1 MAELE
6 TIKVDMQLANVIVAS
21 FKATLKDQAAK
32 METVKEEMQTVLGRE
47 AEVMA
52 DYRQSMEFVTRIA
65 NKNNVGWSA
74 TMLFAKHAILDIDQG
89 AIEDAYGRLEFEMPV
104 EGETLGDRV
113 TSADIA
119 NDDL

>member
-1 MAELE
+1 MFTGFPKYLLQFNEVEEHAECRKELMTKVDEWQKAERDKLKSTMAELE

-52 DYRQSMEFVTRIA
+52 DYR
-65 NKNNVGWSA
+65 
-74 TMLFAKHAILDIDQG
+74 
-89 AIEDAYGRLEFEMPV
+89 
-104 EGETLGDRV
+104 
-113 TSADIA
+113 
-119 NDDL
+119 